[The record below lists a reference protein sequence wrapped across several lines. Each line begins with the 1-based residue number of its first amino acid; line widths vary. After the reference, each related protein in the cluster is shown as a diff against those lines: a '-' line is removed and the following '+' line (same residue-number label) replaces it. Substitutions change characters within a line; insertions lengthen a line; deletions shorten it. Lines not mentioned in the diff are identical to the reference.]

1 MKSKPKRN
9 IAFHVGKKLL
19 KEGQQRDGLERGC
32 EETATAR
39 RLLCGILQSQR
50 TLSPPGRTM
59 RRRGLH
65 RLRRRGQNMV
75 EVVIL
80 VGLVALGVAW
90 LTDRL
95 PKAIKAYHQSNQQV
109 IASPL

>member
-1 MKSKPKRN
+1 
-9 IAFHVGKKLL
+9 
-19 KEGQQRDGLERGC
+19 
-32 EETATAR
+32 
-39 RLLCGILQSQR
+39 
-50 TLSPPGRTM
+50 M
-59 RRRGLH
+59 RR

-95 PKAIKAYHQSNQQV
+95 PKAIQAYHQSNQQV
-109 IASPL
+109 VASPL